1 MSNHLEDLTAE
12 WLEFNGYFVRKS
24 VLVGKRD
31 KGGHEG
37 ELDVV
42 AVHPHT
48 KHLLHIECSLDAD
61 TWETRERRFTAK
73 FERGRRYIA
82 PLFGGLD
89 ISPEPDQVALLLSG
103 GGRTQI
109 GGGRIVWV
117 ADFIADIMAKLS
129 TRSPFKMAVPSTL
142 PLIRTMQLAAQPT
155 RTRKHTGT
163 LLPTD
168 AVMPEVASEAPDY
181 GTNA

>member
-24 VLVGKRD
+24 VLVGKRE

-42 AVHPHT
+42 AVHPDT
-48 KHLLHIECSLDAD
+48 KHLLHVECSLDAD

-73 FERGRRYIA
+73 FERGRRHIVS
-82 PLFGGLD
+82 LFGGLD
-89 ISPEPDQVALLLSG
+89 IDAEPDQVALLQLG
-103 GGRTQI
+103 GGPRTHV

-117 ADFIADIMAKLS
+117 ADFIADILAGLS
-129 TRSPFKMAVPSTL
+129 TRSPDKMAVPSTL
-142 PLIRTMQLAAQPT
+142 PLIRTMQLAAQPA
-155 RTRKHTGT
+155 RKRKLAAC
-163 LLPTD
+163 LLPRNT
-168 AVMPEVASEAPDY
+168 PTSLIESEAVPFE
-181 GTNA
+181 AL

>member
-12 WLEFNGYFVRKS
+12 WLEFRGYFVRKS

-61 TWETRERRFTAK
+61 KWETRERRFTAK
-73 FERGRRYIA
+73 FERGRRHIA
-82 PLFGGLD
+82 SLFGGLNID
-89 ISPEPDQVALLLSG
+89 ANPDQVALLQLG
-103 GGRTQI
+103 GSTYTHV

-117 ADFIADIMAKLS
+117 SDFIADILAELR
-129 TRSPFKMAVPSTL
+129 TRSPDKMAVPSTL
-142 PLIRTMQLAAQPT
+142 PLIRTMQLAAQPS
-155 RTRKHTGT
+155 RKRKLSGGLCNYGDS
-163 LLPTD
+163 LLNPH
-168 AVMPEVASEAPDY
+168 
-181 GTNA
+181 

>member
-1 MSNHLEDLTAE
+1 VSNHLEDLTAE

-73 FERGRRYIA
+73 FERGRRHIA
-82 PLFGGLD
+82 SLFGGLD
-89 ISPEPDQVALLLSG
+89 INADPDQVALLQLG
-103 GGRTQI
+103 GGPRTHV

-117 ADFIADIMAKLS
+117 ADFIADILAGLS
-129 TRSPFKMAVPSTL
+129 TRSPDKMAVPSTL
-142 PLIRTMQLAAQPT
+142 PLIRTMQLAAQPS
-155 RTRKHTGT
+155 RKRKLAAS

-168 AVMPEVASEAPDY
+168 AAASTIELQAITL
-181 GTNA
+181 GA